1 MTDFVDFCRDH
12 GLIVDHASADG
23 RIHSVPT
30 RDKPKK
36 RNGRFM
42 YLGDRGWCQNWA
54 TMMAPAFWKPNE
66 PIRFEPRA
74 PAPPQVDMAA
84 RLGELKQ
91 QRAAAAQR
99 ARAIIGECTTGT
111 HPYFGLKGF
120 PAEQGLIDPQGFLVI
135 PMRRFLRY
143 ESIVSVQWI
152 DDEGAKKFLP
162 GGAAKGACYVI
173 GSQKAHTSW
182 FVEGYIDGLTL
193 RAALRKLYRDDNV
206 VVCFSA
212 GNLIHVAELAGEGFV
227 FADNDASM
235 TGQRAAEATGLK
247 WTMSPSTGNDVNDDM
262 LAHGLDYVVDHLR
275 RFLSSV

>member
-1 MTDFVDFCRDH
+1 MSFGEFLQSI
-12 GLIVDHASADG
+12 GLLVDHPRLDG
-23 RIHSVPT
+23 AIHRCPT
-30 RDKPKK
+30 RTKPRKK
-36 RNGRFM
+36 NGAYQFF
-42 YLGDRGWCQNWA
+42 GTHGWGQAHDEHLYPVIWRDDGQ
-54 TMMAPAFWKPNE
+54 
-66 PIRFEPRA
+66 IRFEPRA